1 MLHISSPSS
10 PLPNNQQIRFPY
22 KILFKAIDHK
32 PLLQFK
38 IIKINSRLQE
48 IKRGTIRPNIDS
60 KRMVAARWAL
70 IFHRNDR
77 IVLKRKL

>member
-10 PLPNNQQIRFPY
+10 PLPNNQQIRFPN
-22 KILFKAIDHK
+22 KIPKAIDHQ
-32 PLLQFK
+32 PLPQFK
-38 IIKINSRLQE
+38 IIKIDSRLQE

-60 KRMVAARWAL
+60 KRMVAARWTL

>member
-10 PLPNNQQIRFPY
+10 PLPNNKQIRFPY
-22 KILFKAIDHK
+22 KILFKAIDHQ
-32 PLLQFK
+32 PLPQFK
-38 IIKINSRLQE
+38 IIKIDSRLQE